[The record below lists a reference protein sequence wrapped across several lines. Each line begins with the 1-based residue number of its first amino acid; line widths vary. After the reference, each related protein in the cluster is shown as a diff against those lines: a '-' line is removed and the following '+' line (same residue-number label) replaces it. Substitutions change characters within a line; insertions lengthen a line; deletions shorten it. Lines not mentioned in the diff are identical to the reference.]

1 MMKLT
6 KEQIIAIND
15 VIEKAIDHGG
25 DPGGPYYCCISDLI
39 DSINR
44 FIKALKIENVKI
56 IESECPYLEIIEGE

>member
-1 MMKLT
+1 MKIT

-25 DPGGPYYCCISDLI
+25 DAGGPYYCCIDDLI

-44 FIKALKIENVKI
+44 FVKALEIENVEI
-56 IESECPYLEIIEGE
+56 IEYDCPYLELIEGE

>member
-1 MMKLT
+1 MKLT

-15 VIEKAIDHGG
+15 MIEKAIDHGG
-25 DPGGPYYCCISDLI
+25 DPGGPYYCYIGALI